1 MMMTVMPKDPRDE
14 FEDLY
19 RDTFPTVSKFI
30 FFKIPNKHD
39 VDDLVQSVYTDFYR
53 VLVEKQQRPDNIMAY
68 LMTMA
73 KREIAHYYRDREAFG
88 VQIEAKE
95 LDPFDQIPDDH
106 DEALEAIERSTV
118 DVIYFQIGRLP
129 DVDQKILVGHF
140 KYFMTFAE
148 LAKQLELSENTVKT
162 RYYRAIT
169 LLRDRLA
176 DKPEGPR

>member
-1 MMMTVMPKDPRDE
+1 MMKTAMPKDPRDE

-19 RDTFPTVSKFI
+19 RDTFPSVSKFI

-53 VLVEKQQRPDNIMAY
+53 VLVEKKQRPDNIMAY

-73 KREIAHYYRDREAFG
+73 KSEIAHYYRDRDAFG
-88 VQIEAKE
+88 LQVDTKE
-95 LDPFDQIPDDH
+95 HDPFEQIPDDH
-106 DEALEAIERSTV
+106 DEALAVIERSTV
-118 DVIYFQIGRLP
+118 DVIYTQIGKLP

-148 LAKQLELSENTVKT
+148 LAKQLDLSENTVKT
-162 RYYRAIT
+162 RYYRAIA

-176 DKPEGPR
+176 EKPGERK

>member
-1 MMMTVMPKDPRDE
+1 MKTAMPKDPRDE

-19 RDTFPTVSKFI
+19 RDTFPSVSKFI

-53 VLVEKQQRPDNIMAY
+53 VLVEKKQRPDNIMAY

-73 KREIAHYYRDREAFG
+73 KSEIAHYYRNRDAFG
-88 VQIEAKE
+88 LQVDTKE
-95 LDPFDQIPDDH
+95 HDPFEQIPDDH
-106 DEALEAIERSTV
+106 DEALAVIERSTV
-118 DVIYFQIGRLP
+118 DVIYTQIGKLP

-148 LAKQLELSENTVKT
+148 LAKQLDLSENTVKT
-162 RYYRAIT
+162 RYYRAIA

-176 DKPEGPR
+176 EKPGERK

>member
-53 VLVEKQQRPDNIMAY
+53 VLVEKKQRPDNIMAY

-73 KREIAHYYRDREAFG
+73 KSEIAHYYRDREAFG
-88 VQIEAKE
+88 LQVDAKE
-95 LDPFDQIPDDH
+95 QDPFDQIPDDH
-106 DEALEAIERSTV
+106 NEALEVIERSTV
-118 DVIYFQIGRLP
+118 DMIYAQIGKLAEI
-129 DVDQKILVGHF
+129 DQKILVGHF

-148 LAKQLELSENTVKT
+148 LAKQLECSENTVKT
-162 RYYRAIT
+162 RYYRAIAV
-169 LLRDRLA
+169 LRDQLA
-176 DKPEGPR
+176 EKPGGQK